1 MLWSYRYSKCTLFN
15 SEATTNIHL
24 MNCLYKLIRLIIKT
38 VLKSDIGIWKKEVK
52 ENNKNNS
59 YDNYMDD
66 TLH

>member
-1 MLWSYRYSKCTLFN
+1 
-15 SEATTNIHL
+15 
-24 MNCLYKLIRLIIKT
+24 MNCLYKLIRLIINT

-59 YDNYMDD
+59 YDNDMGD